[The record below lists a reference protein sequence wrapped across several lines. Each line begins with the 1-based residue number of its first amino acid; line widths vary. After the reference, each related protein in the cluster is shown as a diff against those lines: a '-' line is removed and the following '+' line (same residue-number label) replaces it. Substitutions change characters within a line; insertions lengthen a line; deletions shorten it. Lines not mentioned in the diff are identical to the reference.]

1 VDPLAL
7 VLLALVAGLAGWIDA
22 IAGGGGL
29 LQLPALFVAGVP
41 APALFG
47 VNKMSSICGTTAAV
61 ARYAAHGSVRWPAVL
76 VAAPLAAA
84 ASAAGTLALLA
95 AADAASEWIRP
106 AFAVVFVALAIQ
118 QAHRALRPPAAR
130 DAPARPRPWAVLA
143 LVGAI
148 GAYDGCVGPGT
159 GMFLFWAFTTFG
171 AMPPLVATGSAKVVN
186 WTTNAASLATLVA
199 RGEVLWAPALAMASM
214 NLVGGL
220 VGARTAIRRGV
231 RFIRLV
237 TAGASVL
244 AAVYLIADAVRRAA

>member
-1 VDPLAL
+1 VDPVVL
-7 VLLALVAGLAGWIDA
+7 VLLALVAGLAGWVDA

-47 VNKMSSICGTTAAV
+47 VNKLSSICGTTAAV
-61 ARYAAHGSVRWPAVL
+61 LRYAAHGSVRWRTVL

-84 ASAAGTLALLA
+84 ASAAGTLVLLA
-95 AADAASEWIRP
+95 AAKRASEWIQP
-106 AFAVVFVALAIQ
+106 AFAVLFVALAVH
-118 QAHRALRPPAAR
+118 QARRALRPAQAPAAP
-130 DAPARPRPWAVLA
+130 ASARPAVVLA
-143 LVGAI
+143 LVAAI

-171 AMPPLVATGSAKVVN
+171 AMPALEATGSAKVIN
-186 WTTNAASLATLVA
+186 WTTNAASLATLIA
-199 RGEVLWAPALAMASM
+199 RGEILWEPALAMASM

-237 TAGASVL
+237 TAAASVL
-244 AAVYLIADAVRRAA
+244 AAVYLIVDGVLRAA